1 MASIEHVDQIEARQR
16 ALAGILAGYP
26 ELVVAYSGGVDSAY
40 LLAVAAEVLGG
51 RVIAATAVS
60 PSLPE
65 AERVQ
70 AAELAASLGVRHI
83 EVATDEA
90 DRAAYRR
97 NDADRCFHCKSALF
111 DVLEPLAA
119 QANGAVI
126 AVGTV
131 TDDLGDHRP
140 GQRAA
145 AERGVT
151 TPLADAGLSKDDVRT
166 LSRRRGLPTWD
177 KPAAAC
183 LASRVV
189 YGLEVTP
196 ARLSRI
202 EQAEVWLRQRLGTQ
216 ANLRVRDH
224 GEIARVEVDRALL
237 GRTADLADEL
247 QELLCGLGWT
257 YVTLDLAGFRSGS
270 LNANLEPRNAP
281 PEA

>member
-1 MASIEHVDQIEARQR
+1 MADQIAQR
-16 ALAGILAGYP
+16 EHALVAILGRHQAV
-26 ELVVAYSGGVDSAY
+26 VVAYSGGVDSSY
-40 LLAVAAEVLGG
+40 LLAVAVEVLGTG
-51 RVIAATAVS
+51 AVAATAVS
-60 PSLPE
+60 PSLP
-65 AERVQ
+65 ASERR
-70 AAELAASLGVRHI
+70 AAAALAADLGARHI

-90 DRAAYRR
+90 ERAAYRR
-97 NDADRCFHCKSALF
+97 NDPERCFHCKTALF
-111 DVLEPLAA
+111 DVLEPIAA
-119 QANGAVI
+119 RMTGATI

-145 AERGVT
+145 AERGVI
-151 TPLADAGLSKDDVRT
+151 TPLADAGLAKADVRE

-189 YGLEVTP
+189 YGLQVTP

-202 EQAEVWLRQRLGTQ
+202 EQAEAWLRERLGES

-237 GRTADLADEL
+237 PAAAALADEL
-247 QELLCGLGWT
+247 AACLRDLGWT
-257 YVTLDLAGFRSGS
+257 YATLDLSGFRSGS
-270 LNANLEPRNAP
+270 MNNALPAEISAAK
-281 PEA
+281 E